1 MNLNEYQKLA
11 ITTKIYD
18 DSVAIPYVVLGIAG
32 EAAEL
37 YEKVTEQLRGEGSS
51 DLNLLGKECADI
63 VWYLAAWAD
72 ENDLML
78 KDLVIEN
85 LTYEHVL
92 IDMER
97 DLEAVVVYAGQ
108 IAEYS
113 KKALRDDFNYIKAGI
128 YPPSKMKKT
137 NEAVANLYRATSF
150 VAAGFGLDMEQLLIE
165 NVEKLASRAERG
177 VLGGSGDKR

>member
-18 DSVAIPYVVLGIAG
+18 DSVAIPYVVLGIVG

-37 YEKVTEQLRGEGSS
+37 YEKVMEKLDGGDV
-51 DLNLLGKECADI
+51 DLGLLGKECADV

-72 ENDLML
+72 ENGLLL

-85 LTYEHVL
+85 LTYEHVMVDL
-92 IDMER
+92 KR
-97 DLEAVVVYAGQ
+97 DLQAVVIYSGQ

-113 KKALRDDFNYIKAGI
+113 KKALRDDFEDISKGI
-128 YPPSKMKKT
+128 YPASKMAKT
-137 NEAVANLYRATSF
+137 NEAVANLYRATAF
-150 VAAGFGLDMEQLLIE
+150 VAGSFGLSMEDLLVE
-165 NVEKLASRAERG
+165 NVEKLKSRAERG

>member
-18 DSVAIPYVVLGIAG
+18 DSVAIPYVVLGIVG

-37 YEKVTEQLRGEGSS
+37 YEKVTEKLNGEDVSL
-51 DLNLLGKECADI
+51 DLLGKECADI
-63 VWYLAAWAD
+63 IWYLAAWAD

-78 KDLVIEN
+78 KDLIIEN
-85 LTYEHVL
+85 LTYEHVMVDL
-92 IDMER
+92 KR
-97 DLEAVVVYAGQ
+97 DLESVIIFSGQ
-108 IAEYS
+108 IAEYA
-113 KKALRDDFNYIKAGI
+113 KKALRDDFSDISKGV
-128 YPPSKMKKT
+128 YPASKMAKT

-150 VAAGFGLDMEQLLIE
+150 VAGSFGLNMEELLIN